1 MNKDKFLRLYNKI
14 SIAFGVLLILFV
26 VIFIAE
32 IPKEFTGLIEKN
44 IFMISFHSMYTLN
57 APLFIF
63 ISLLLLNIYLLFK
76 IKDTNVE
83 NKYLQN
89 VMFYNLTILLML
101 IIGQLVLYFS
111 IPEAM
116 NGEVVNKFLYL
127 RFQIRNDE
135 FLNVINVNYILS
147 GGFLFYNLFVAYKTK
162 EEKVKEFDEEL
173 YEDQFFKQ
181 LEKDE

>member
-1 MNKDKFLRLYNKI
+1 MSKEKFLRVYNRI
-14 SIAFGVLLILFV
+14 NIAFGVMLVLFV
-26 VIFIAE
+26 VMFFAE
-32 IPKEFTGLIEKN
+32 IPAQFNGVIEKN
-44 IFMISFHSMYTLN
+44 IFALSFQSHYILN
-57 APLFIF
+57 APLFVF
-63 ISLLLLNIYLLFK
+63 TSLLLLNIYLLIRVK
-76 IKDTNVE
+76 NVIVD

-89 VMFYNLTILLML
+89 VIFNNVTILLML
-101 IIGQLVLYFS
+101 LVGHLVFYFS
-111 IPEAM
+111 FPEAM